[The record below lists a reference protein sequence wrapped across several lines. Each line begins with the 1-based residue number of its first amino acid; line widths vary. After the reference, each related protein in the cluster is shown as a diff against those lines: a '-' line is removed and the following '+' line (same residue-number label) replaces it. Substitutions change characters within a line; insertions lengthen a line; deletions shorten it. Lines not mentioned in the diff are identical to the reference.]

1 MTVRTLYI
9 ADIVGRVVD
18 EMALIGIKQD
28 LSSDPAAPSPGLSH
42 RLYGEG
48 LTPTHDAQGDET
60 QIVLTAAFSLVL
72 SAAQSGGNR
81 AQTSIDLL
89 SAGEKVADMINGMN
103 TKYGDIDVRWSDAKN
118 FVTDANLA
126 KCSMAIEID
135 Y

>member
-1 MTVRTLYI
+1 MTIRTLFI
-9 ADIVGRVVD
+9 SDIVVRVVG
-18 EMALIGIKQD
+18 EMELIGIKQD
-28 LSSDPAAPSPGLSH
+28 LSSDPAASSPGLSF

-48 LTPTHDAQGDET
+48 LSPTHDAQGDET

-89 SAGEKVADMINGMN
+89 IADESVADMLNGMN
-103 TKYGDIDVRWSDAKN
+103 TKYGDIEVRWSDAKN

-126 KCSMAIEID
+126 KSSVSIEID